1 MQLSEEQLRRWD
13 TDGFLFFE
21 SLFSAEEIDPIRARL
36 FSEAML
42 ARPGVTPEEGSKAP
56 RAMMGVHLYDDLCER
71 LTRHPRLLEPSR
83 QISREEV
90 GLLQSRVIVK
100 TGLEKQNAHPP
111 YPWHQDYS
119 TWYLMEQMPEPR
131 PVVIGVFIDE
141 ITACNAPMMVVPGS
155 HRRGL
160 IGRSKIAPD
169 PTGTGQI
176 IIDAPTLAEMV
187 AEGGV
192 TALMGPPGSTFFMH
206 SNLVHAS
213 NENISP
219 LRRTIYY
226 VVYNPLSNRCAS
238 SRGVW
243 WMPDDWVP
251 VSAAPDDCLIAS

>member
-1 MQLSEEQLRRWD
+1 MQLTEEQLRRWD
-13 TDGFLFFE
+13 ADGYLFFPG
-21 SLFSAEEIDPIRARL
+21 LFSPEEIARVRERL
-36 FSEAML
+36 FCEAMMGT
-42 ARPGVTPEEGSKAP
+42 PGIGREEGSKAV

-100 TGLEKQNAHPP
+100 APAERTAHAP

-119 TWYLMEQMPEPR
+119 TWYLMESMPEPR

-160 IGRSKIAPD
+160 IGRSEIAPD

-176 IIDAPTLAEMV
+176 IMDAPMLAELV
-187 AEGGV
+187 AEGGL

-219 LRRTIYY
+219 LRRTIFY
-226 VVYNPLSNRCAS
+226 VVYNPLSNRCVS
-238 SRGVW
+238 TRGVW
-243 WMPDDWVP
+243 WIPDDWTAVT
-251 VSAAPDDCLIAS
+251 ATTDDCLAAG

>member
-1 MQLSEEQLRRWD
+1 MQLSGEQLQRWEK
-13 TDGFLFFE
+13 DGYLFFP
-21 SLFSAEEIDPIRARL
+21 SLFSRDEIDPIRTRL

-42 ARPGVTPEEGSKAP
+42 AKPGVSREEGSAAA

-100 TGLEKQNAHPP
+100 TGLERAKAHPP

-119 TWYLMEQMPEPR
+119 TWYLMEAMPEPR

-155 HRRGL
+155 HRHGL
-160 IGRSKIAPD
+160 LQRSEIDPD

-176 IIDAPTLAEMV
+176 IVDAPTLAALV
-187 AEGGV
+187 DEGGME
-192 TALMGPPGSTFFMH
+192 ALMGPPGSTFFMH

-219 LRRTIYY
+219 FRRTIFY

-243 WMPDDWVP
+243 WMPDEWAP
-251 VSAAPDDCLIAS
+251 VSAAPDDCLMVS